1 MKEENKTKK
10 VILITGGSEGLGKE
24 IAKKLCK
31 DNVVVILSNHQDT
44 LEDCAKELGCD
55 KYFCDIT
62 NVENIKSVVS
72 EIEDK
77 YKKIDVL
84 INNAGVWAGG
94 ELDDNQYSDIAKVI
108 LVNAVGTINMTKAVI
123 PFMKKEKLGKIINI
137 NSVNGLE
144 VKPERSIYIA
154 SKWAVTG
161 FTKAMSKELEKY
173 NIKVV
178 GIYPG
183 LMKTNLFKNA
193 SAQRDMTEA
202 MDPEKVAR
210 IVETAVFFD
219 DINLDEV
226 VFRKCGY

>member
-1 MKEENKTKK
+1 MKEITNK

-24 IAKKLCK
+24 IATKLCK
-31 DNVVVILSNHQDT
+31 DNNVVILSNHQDT

-62 NVENIKSVVS
+62 NVENIKSVIF

-94 ELDDNQYSDIAKVI
+94 ELDDNDYSDIARVI
-108 LVNAVGTINMTKAVI
+108 LVNTVGTINMTKAVL
-123 PFMKKEKLGKIINI
+123 PFMKKEKAGKIINI

-154 SKWAVTG
+154 SKWAITG

-173 NIKVV
+173 NIKVI

-193 SAQRDMTEA
+193 CAQRDMAEA

-210 IVETAVFFD
+210 IVEMAVLFD

-226 VFRKCGY
+226 VFRKYGY

>member
-1 MKEENKTKK
+1 MKK
-10 VILITGGSEGLGKE
+10 VILITGGSEGLGFE

-31 DNVVVILSNHQDT
+31 ENDVVILSNHQDT
-44 LEDCAKELGCD
+44 LDEAGKELGCD

-62 NVENIKSVVS
+62 NVENIKSVIS

-84 INNAGVWAGG
+84 INNAGVWVGG
-94 ELDDNQYSDIAKVI
+94 ELDENEYSDIARVV
-108 LVNAVGTINMTKAVI
+108 LVNTVGTINMTKAVLHM
-123 PFMKKEKLGKIINI
+123 MKKQKSGKIINV
-137 NSVNGLE
+137 NSVNGIE
-144 VKPERSIYIA
+144 VKPERSVYIA

-173 NIKVV
+173 NIKVI

-193 SAQRDMTEA
+193 SSHRDMTEA

-210 IVETAVFFD
+210 IVEMAVFFD

-226 VFRKCGY
+226 VFRKNGY

>member
-1 MKEENKTKK
+1 MKESKEDKK

-31 DNVVVILSNHQDT
+31 GNDVVILSNHQDT
-44 LEDCAKELGCD
+44 LDDTAKELGCD

-72 EIEDK
+72 EIEAE

-84 INNAGVWAGG
+84 INNAGVWVGG
-94 ELDDNQYSDIAKVI
+94 ELDENEYSDIAKVI
-108 LVNAVGTINMTKAVI
+108 LVNTVGTINITKTVLPI
-123 PFMKKEKLGKIINI
+123 MKKQKSGKIINI

-193 SAQRDMTEA
+193 CANRDMSEA

-210 IVETAVFFD
+210 IVEIAVFFD

-226 VFRKCGY
+226 VLRKNGY

>member
-1 MKEENKTKK
+1 MKK
-10 VILITGGSEGLGKE
+10 VILITGGSEGLGFE

-31 DNVVVILSNHQDT
+31 ENDVVILSNQQDT
-44 LEDCAKELGCD
+44 LDEAGKELGCNE
-55 KYFCDIT
+55 YFCDIT
-62 NVENIKSVVS
+62 SVENIKSVIS

-84 INNAGVWAGG
+84 INNAGVWVGG
-94 ELDDNQYSDIAKVI
+94 ELDDSEYSDIARVI
-108 LVNAVGTINMTKAVI
+108 LVNTVGTINMTKAVL
-123 PFMKKEKLGKIINI
+123 PLMKKQKSGKIINI
-137 NSVNGLE
+137 NSVNGIE

-173 NIKVV
+173 NIKVI

-183 LMKTNLFKNA
+183 LIKTNLFINANA
-193 SAQRDMTEA
+193 SRDMTDA

-210 IVETAVFFD
+210 IVEMAIYCD

-226 VFRKCGY
+226 VFRKYGY

>member
-31 DNVVVILSNHQDT
+31 DNNVVILSNHQDT

-62 NVENIKSVVS
+62 NVENIVSVIT

-94 ELDDNQYSDIAKVI
+94 ELDENEYSDIAKVI
-108 LVNAVGTINMTKAVI
+108 LVNTVGTINMTKAVL
-123 PFMKKEKLGKIINI
+123 PFMKKEKSGKIINI

-154 SKWAVTG
+154 SKWAITG

-173 NIKVV
+173 NIKVI

-193 SAQRDMTEA
+193 CAQRDMTEA

-210 IVETAVFFD
+210 IAEMAVFFD

>member
-1 MKEENKTKK
+1 MKEIEKK

-31 DNVVVILSNHQDT
+31 ENNVVILSNHQDT

-62 NVENIKSVVS
+62 NVENIVSVIA

-94 ELDDNQYSDIAKVI
+94 ELDDNEYSDIAKVI
-108 LVNAVGTINMTKAVI
+108 LVNTVGTINMTKSVLPA
-123 PFMKKEKLGKIINI
+123 MKRQKSGKIINI
-137 NSVNGLE
+137 NSVNGIE

-154 SKWAVTG
+154 SKWAITG
-161 FTKAMSKELEKY
+161 FTKAMSKELEKH
-173 NIKVV
+173 NIKVI

-193 SAQRDMTEA
+193 NAHRDMTEA
-202 MDPEKVAR
+202 MEPEKVAR
-210 IVETAVFFD
+210 IVEMAVVFD

-226 VFRKCGY
+226 VFRKYGY